1 MSRRVLIPVIGKLD
15 GCGQM
20 QRGTVI
26 IERDA
31 GLFTVRRRH
40 CKTTYSLPL
49 STVADLVVLRVT
61 RANIF
66 AKRIERARLRAARR
80 GR

>member
-1 MSRRVLIPVIGKLD
+1 MSRRSLFAVVGKLD
-15 GCGQM
+15 GCGQL

-40 CKTTYSLPL
+40 CKKTFTLPL
-49 STVADLVVLRVT
+49 STVADLVCLRVA
-61 RANIF
+61 RAEVF
-66 AKRIERARLRAARR
+66 AKRIERARLRAARK